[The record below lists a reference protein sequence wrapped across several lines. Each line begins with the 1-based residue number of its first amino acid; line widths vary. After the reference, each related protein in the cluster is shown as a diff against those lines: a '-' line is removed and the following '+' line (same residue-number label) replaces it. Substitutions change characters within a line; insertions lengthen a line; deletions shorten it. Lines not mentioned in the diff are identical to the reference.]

1 MKNLVCFDVETTGL
15 SQKEDFI
22 IQLSMVKLDEH
33 LQEIDSRNWYIKP
46 VHNYEMK
53 PTAIEKHGITKEFL
67 ESNGVNLKD
76 IANEIIEFF
85 DNCDILTYNGNSF
98 DVGFLYKDLK
108 LVGIDFDFSDRTFYD
123 AFVLYKQLYP
133 STLEAVYKRYT
144 GKELDNAHNALNDV
158 RATIEVFKH
167 LKQDAQK
174 EGIEDLSTGL
184 ISPENSIKSVIIDG
198 KESIVF
204 SFGKYKD
211 DEFLSV
217 YKKDPSYIK
226 WFLSNVASE
235 YTFNI
240 LKKYCEKNK
249 TTEKL

>member
-53 PTAIEKHGITKEFL
+53 PTSIEKHGITKEVL
-67 ESNGVNLKD
+67 ESKFKGYCLKLL
-76 IANEIIEFF
+76 FF

-98 DVGFLYKDLK
+98 DMGFLYKDLK

-158 RATIEVFKH
+158 RATIEVFKY

-184 ISPENSIKSVIIDG
+184 ISPENSIK
-198 KESIVF
+198 KCC
-204 SFGKYKD
+204 Y
-211 DEFLSV
+211 
-217 YKKDPSYIK
+217 
-226 WFLSNVASE
+226 
-235 YTFNI
+235 
-240 LKKYCEKNK
+240 
-249 TTEKL
+249 